1 MKRIVLIVL
10 ALSLVA
16 GSAAAF
22 ERIDERDRFVS
33 LVEGKD
39 LRLGLFGIT
48 LRVRPDGTIDG
59 SAQGWD
65 VTGNW
70 DWRDG
75 YFCREMDWS
84 GTPIAFDCQLVEER
98 GGQKVRFTV
107 NRGEGMGATFNLR

>member
-1 MKRIVLIVL
+1 MKRVFLITLGL
-10 ALSLVA
+10 ALLA
-16 GSAAAF
+16 GPAMAF
-22 ERIDERDRFVS
+22 DRVDERDRFVS
-33 LVEGKD
+33 LIDGRD

-48 LRVRPDGTIDG
+48 LQVSPDGTING

-65 VTGNW
+65 VTGTW

-84 GTPIAFDCQLVEER
+84 GTPISYDCQLVEER
-98 GGQKVRFTV
+98 GGEKLRFTV